1 MTDKEQQEWDL
12 KLRKLDAEIAQ
23 LAAQTFKLNA
33 EGAKLTAESR
43 WYPAVIASGATLA
56 IVAVAKIFL

>member
-1 MTDKEQQEWDL
+1 MTEEQQRLADD
-12 KLRKLDAEIAQ
+12 KMRAEIA
-23 LAAQTFKLNA
+23 KLIEEATELRARTTKQMTEN
-33 EGAKLTAESR
+33 K

>member
-23 LAAQTFKLNA
+23 LATQTFKLNA